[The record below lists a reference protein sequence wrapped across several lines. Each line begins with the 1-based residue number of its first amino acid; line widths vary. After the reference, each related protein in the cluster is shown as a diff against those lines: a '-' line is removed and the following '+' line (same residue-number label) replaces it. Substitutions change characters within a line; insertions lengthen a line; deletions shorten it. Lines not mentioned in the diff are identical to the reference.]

1 MSQFGNPL
9 TNAINNAVRQ
19 FEQARQAQ
27 NLGLD
32 KVKSGTKTPNQI
44 FDKYTFDIIITPP
57 SSSGLGT
64 FNTAQGDFHA
74 LTCTTPTKRIASDE
88 KTLWGPVYNIPYARL
103 YSGDFE
109 MTYLYNQEL
118 HQYLM
123 DWTEVVVSNSR
134 DRAGYY
140 DDIVGK
146 IEIDYRSRA
155 ETDAKVTRY
164 KLNDVFPLSV
174 NGLELDMSS
183 TNSYQTG
190 SVSFSFRDFE
200 LTIE

>member
-9 TNAINNAVRQ
+9 TNAINNAVS
-19 FEQARQAQ
+19 QAQ

-44 FDKYTFDIIITPP
+44 FDKYTFDIMITPP
-57 SSSGLGT
+57 GGSGLGT

-123 DWTEVVVSNSR
+123 DWTEVVVSNDR

-140 DDIVGK
+140 DDIIGSL
-146 IEIDYRSRA
+146 EIDYRSRSQ
-155 ETDAKVTRY
+155 TKKTRY
-164 KLNDVFPLSV
+164 TLNDVFPLSV

>member
-9 TNAINNAVRQ
+9 TNAINNAVS
-19 FEQARQAQ
+19 QAQ

-57 SSSGLGT
+57 GGSGLGT
-64 FNTAQGDFHA
+64 FSTGDGDFHA

-123 DWTEVVVSNSR
+123 DWTEVVVSNDR

-146 IEIDYRSRA
+146 IEIDYRSRSQ
-155 ETDAKVTRY
+155 TKITRY
-164 KLNDVFPLSV
+164 TLNDVFPLSV

-183 TNSYQTG
+183 TNSFQTG

>member
-9 TNAINNAVRQ
+9 TNAINNAVS
-19 FEQARQAQ
+19 QAQ

-57 SSSGLGT
+57 SSSGLDT
-64 FNTAQGDFHA
+64 FNTGQGDFHA

-123 DWTEVVVSNSR
+123 DWTEVVVSNDR

-146 IEIDYRSRA
+146 IEIDYRSRSQ
-155 ETDAKVTRY
+155 TKITRY
-164 KLNDVFPLSV
+164 RLNDVFPLSV

>member
-9 TNAINNAVRQ
+9 TNAINNAVS
-19 FEQARQAQ
+19 QAQ
-27 NLGLD
+27 NIGF
-32 KVKSGTKTPNQI
+32 KEVQSRTKTPSQI

-64 FNTAQGDFHA
+64 FSTAKGDFHA

-123 DWTEVVVSNSR
+123 DWTEVVVSNDR

-146 IEIDYRSRA
+146 IEIDYRSRSQ
-155 ETDAKVTRY
+155 TKITRY
-164 KLNDVFPLSV
+164 RLNDVFPLSV

>member
-1 MSQFGNPL
+1 
-9 TNAINNAVRQ
+9 
-19 FEQARQAQ
+19 
-27 NLGLD
+27 
-32 KVKSGTKTPNQI
+32 
-44 FDKYTFDIIITPP
+44 
-57 SSSGLGT
+57 
-64 FNTAQGDFHA
+64 
-74 LTCTTPTKRIASDE
+74 
-88 KTLWGPVYNIPYARL
+88 
-103 YSGDFE
+103 
-109 MTYLYNQEL
+109 
-118 HQYLM
+118 M

-164 KLNDVFPLSV
+164 TLNDVFPLSV

>member
-1 MSQFGNPL
+1 M
-9 TNAINNAVRQ
+9 
-19 FEQARQAQ
+19 
-27 NLGLD
+27 
-32 KVKSGTKTPNQI
+32 
-44 FDKYTFDIIITPP
+44 
-57 SSSGLGT
+57 
-64 FNTAQGDFHA
+64 
-74 LTCTTPTKRIASDE
+74 TCTTPTKRIASDE

-146 IEIDYRSRA
+146 IEIDYRSRSQ
-155 ETDAKVTRY
+155 TKITRY
-164 KLNDVFPLSV
+164 TLNDVFPLSV

>member
-1 MSQFGNPL
+1 MSGFQFDL
-9 TNAINNAVRQ
+9 SLITNASDRAAAAD
-19 FEQARQAQ
+19 ARNKAF
-27 NLGLD
+27 
-32 KVKSGTKTPNQI
+32 KTTSARSKTPSQI
-44 FDKYTFDIIITPP
+44 FDKYTFDIMITPP
-57 SSSGLGT
+57 GGSGLGT
-64 FNTAQGDFHA
+64 FSTAEGDFHA

-164 KLNDVFPLSV
+164 TLNDVFPLSV

>member
-9 TNAINNAVRQ
+9 TNAINNAVS
-19 FEQARQAQ
+19 QAQ

-57 SSSGLGT
+57 SSSGLDT

-123 DWTEVVVSNSR
+123 DWTEVVVSNDR

-146 IEIDYRSRA
+146 IEIDYRSRSQ
-155 ETDAKVTRY
+155 TKITRY
-164 KLNDVFPLSV
+164 RLNDVFPLSV